1 MSSTS
6 SEDSLTPAENK
17 RKRLDNCLKMKMDLA
32 IQDLKSIRRP
42 KCDAHRT
49 IRLLYANALDR
60 IIKLLEPH
68 LPEVKV
74 AADTYLRG
82 GLHEDK
88 ESVKPS
94 DVETA
99 ESISALLNLLKVKE
113 SWDNTTFL
121 EQAVDSIPAMAIE
134 REVADAIL
142 SHYNLHLTI
151 YERATLLKDD
161 LARKS
166 ESDSDEEVTAVA
178 TKDLV
183 PLEITSTLSV
193 TTFTCDECHNLHV
206 RLLSAAYG
214 IPENEII
221 CSNAEPRQSTTVTF
235 LIPSRYV
242 YVVVQCST
250 QLETVWILLE
260 LGIIEVSIPGVFTF
274 SPSVRSFLSLL
285 TRRKAFTA
293 DLLRVTEV
301 SVLQNARFTVH

>member
-1 MSSTS
+1 MPRRKRTLSSTS
-6 SEDSLTPAENK
+6 SEESLTPAKNK
-17 RKRLDNCLKMKMDLA
+17 RKKLDNFLKMKMDLE
-32 IQDLKSIRRP
+32 IQDLKSIRP

-49 IRLLYANALDR
+49 ILLLYANALNR

-88 ESVKPS
+88 ESVEPRNLEKAKSVS
-94 DVETA
+94 D
-99 ESISALLNLLKVKE
+99 LLNLLKVKE

-161 LARKS
+161 LARRR
-166 ESDSDEEVTAVA
+166 ESDGDDEGTTAVA
-178 TKDLV
+178 TKELV
-183 PLEITSTLSV
+183 PLEITSAVSI
-193 TTFTCDECHNLHV
+193 TTFKCHDCHNLQV

-221 CSNAEPRQSTTVTF
+221 CHKAEPRQSTTVTF
-235 LIPSRYV
+235 LVPSRCA
-242 YVVVQCST
+242 YVVMQRST
-250 QLETVWILLE
+250 QLETLWILLE
-260 LGIIEVSIPGVFTF
+260 LDIIEVSIPGMFTF
-274 SPSVRSFLSLL
+274 RPSVGSYMSLL
-285 TRRKAFTA
+285 TRKKAFTA

-301 SVLQNARFTVH
+301 RVL